1 MKSVKSQLFKG
12 ISDEGLKQLYNCL
25 RAHQS
30 EFKSGE
36 EIYSFG
42 GVKSVL
48 GVVLQGRVDVKKID
62 RNGNVTILDHV
73 QKNGVLSN
81 AFAFSQTDGNYISA
95 YAVENTKVV
104 FFDYNNVFKRC
115 QKACEFHSTFVE
127 NLFDIVI
134 EKSKTLSQ
142 RVEILSNKTI
152 REKILSYL
160 SIALKSTIGNVITLP
175 MSLTSFAEFLC
186 VDRSAMMRELKKLS
200 TSGIIKTDKRVITV
214 LKREYI

>member
-1 MKSVKSQLFKG
+1 MKNVKCQLFKG

-25 RAHQS
+25 RARQA
-30 EFKSGE
+30 EFKGGE
-36 EIYSFG
+36 EIYSFSG
-42 GVKSVL
+42 LKSVL
-48 GVVLQGRVDVKKID
+48 GVIMQGKVVIKKID
-62 RNGNVTILDHV
+62 RNGNVTILDHI

-81 AFAFSQTDGNYISA
+81 TFAFSQSDGNYVSA
-95 YAVENTKVV
+95 HAVENTKIL
-104 FFDYNNVFKRC
+104 FFDYDNVFKRC
-115 QKACEFHSTFVE
+115 QKACEFHSTLVE

-160 SIALKSTIGNVITLP
+160 SFAVKNAGSMEITLP

-186 VDRSAMMRELKKLS
+186 VDRSAMMRELKKL
-200 TSGIIKTDKRVITV
+200 TLNGIIKTDKRVITV

>member
-1 MKSVKSQLFKG
+1 MKNIRCQLFKG
-12 ISDEGLKQLYNCL
+12 IKDEELKQLYNCL
-25 RAHQS
+25 RARQA
-30 EFKSGE
+30 EFKGGE
-36 EIYSFG
+36 ELYSFG
-42 GVKSVL
+42 SGKTVL
-48 GVVLQGRVDVKKID
+48 GVITQGKVVVKKID
-62 RNGNVTILDHV
+62 RNGNVNILDHI
-73 QKNGVLSN
+73 QKNGVISN
-81 AFAFSQTDGNYISA
+81 AFAFSQTDGNFVSA

-104 FFDYNNVFKRC
+104 FFDYSNVFKRC
-115 QKACEFHSTFVE
+115 QKACEYHSQFVE

-160 SIALKSTIGNVITLP
+160 SFAVKNTGSTEITLP
-175 MSLTSFAEFLC
+175 MSLTSFAEFLS

-200 TSGIIKTDKRVITV
+200 VGGIIKTDKRIITV

>member
-1 MKSVKSQLFKG
+1 MKTNKSLLFKG
-12 ISDEGLKQLYNCL
+12 ISDTELKQLYNCL

-30 EFKSGE
+30 EFVAGE

-42 GVKSVL
+42 GLRSVL
-48 GVVLQGRVDVKKID
+48 GVVLQGRVAVKKID
-62 RNGNVTILDHV
+62 RNGNVTILDHI

-95 YAVENTKVV
+95 SAVENTKIV

-115 QKACEFHSTFVE
+115 QKACEFHSIFVE

-160 SIALKSTIGNVITLP
+160 NIALKNSINNVVTLP

-186 VDRSAMMRELKKLS
+186 VDRSAMMREMKKLS
-200 TSGIIKTDKRVITV
+200 QSGIIKTDKRVITV

>member
-1 MKSVKSQLFKG
+1 MKNLKSPLFKG
-12 ISDEGLKQLYNCL
+12 ITEEELKQLFTCL
-25 RAHQS
+25 RARNH
-30 EFKSGE
+30 EFSAGE
-36 EIYSFG
+36 EVYSFG
-42 GVKSVL
+42 GVKSIL
-48 GVVLQGRVDVKKID
+48 GVVTQGKVVIKKID
-62 RNGNVTILDHV
+62 RNGNVTILDHI
-73 QKNGVLSN
+73 QKSGVISN
-81 AFAFSQTDGNYISA
+81 VFAFSQTDGNYVSA
-95 YAVENTKVV
+95 YAVENTKVL

-115 QKACEFHSTFVE
+115 QKACEHHSLFVE
-127 NLFDIVI
+127 NLFNIVI

-160 SIALKSTIGNVITLP
+160 SIALKNTTKNEITLP

-200 TSGIIKTDKRVITV
+200 DSGIIKTDKRIITV

>member
-1 MKSVKSQLFKG
+1 MKNLKCPLFKG
-12 ISDEGLKQLYNCL
+12 VSDEGLKQLYNCL
-25 RAHQS
+25 RARQT
-30 EFKSGE
+30 EFKAGE
-36 EIYSFG
+36 EIYSFSRL
-42 GVKSVL
+42 KSVL
-48 GVVLQGRVDVKKID
+48 GVILQGKIVIKKID
-62 RNGNVTILDHV
+62 RNGNVTILDHI

-81 AFAFSQTDGNYISA
+81 AFSFSQTDGNYISA
-95 YAVENTKVV
+95 YAVENSKVV
-104 FFDYNNVFKRC
+104 FFDYDNVFKRC
-115 QKACEFHSTFVE
+115 QKACECHSVFVE
-127 NLFDIVI
+127 NLFDIVV

-160 SIALKSTIGNVITLP
+160 SITAKSTGSVEITLP

-200 TSGIIKTDKRVITV
+200 DAGIIKTDKRIITV